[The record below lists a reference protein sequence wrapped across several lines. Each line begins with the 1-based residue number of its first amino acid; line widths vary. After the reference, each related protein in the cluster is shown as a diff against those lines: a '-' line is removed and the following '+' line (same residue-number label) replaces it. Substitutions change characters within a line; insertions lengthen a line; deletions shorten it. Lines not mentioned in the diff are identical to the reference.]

1 MKIKIR
7 KAKLEDK
14 EEIMKLVRNLYLKS
28 APKMVKKWKRDYNK
42 LIKITLVAGFNKKII
57 AFLSFIIRKTDIYI
71 GDLYVLPEYRR
82 KSIATK
88 LIKKIDCLRKKLK
101 KRYLMVNNRKKDK
114 PALRLYKKLGFQIYS
129 NKNSLRLRK

>member
-1 MKIKIR
+1 
-7 KAKLEDK
+7 
-14 EEIMKLVRNLYLKS
+14 MKLVRNLYLKS